1 MARELQIPSEIFH
14 VLIPKVLVVGEF
26 FVDEIFSDF
35 PSLPRMGEESF
46 ARQFQREI
54 GGGAAITACALAK
67 LGLRVSVLGVVG
79 KDGTW
84 LTNRLSSF
92 GVDCEG
98 LERHPA
104 EPTGLTASVSTRED
118 RAFFTYYGAN
128 QRLPQ
133 MLAKPETLRSIRSA
147 DHVHFACAP
156 DAEFNMNLFPARG
169 HRKFRVSIDVQSHT
183 TWLERPQ
190 SLQILRRCDIFFP
203 NERESEHISGTS
215 GVSNILDALRQKGL
229 RGVGL
234 KLGAQGAALLWKNR
248 EFMSPTMP
256 VETVD
261 TTGAGDCFNAG
272 FIYAWL
278 RGEKPQMCLEVANIC
293 GALSTRELG
302 GIAGFP
308 TLQELQKYE
317 AALTEKQ

>member
-1 MARELQIPSEIFH
+1 M
-14 VLIPKVLVVGEF
+14 LIPKVLVIGEF

-35 PSLPRMGEESF
+35 PSFPRLGEESF
-46 ARQFQREI
+46 ARQFQREV

-79 KDGTW
+79 KDGGW
-84 LTNRLSSF
+84 LVNRLASF
-92 GVDCEG
+92 GVDCDG

-104 EPTGLTASVSTRED
+104 EPTGLTASVSTKED
-118 RAFFTYYGAN
+118 RAFYTYYGAN

-133 MLAKPETLRSIRSA
+133 VLAKPETLRCIRSA
-147 DHVHFACAP
+147 THVHFACAP
-156 DAEFNMNLFPARG
+156 AADFNMNLFPRRG
-169 HRKFRVSIDVQSHT
+169 HRSYRVSIDVQSHT

-203 NERESEHISGTS
+203 NEGEAECISGTR
-215 GVSNILDALRQKGL
+215 GVSRILDSLRDKGL

-234 KLGAQGAALLWKNR
+234 KLGSKGAALLWKNR
-248 EFMSPTMP
+248 DFLSPRIA
-256 VETVD
+256 VETVE

-278 RGEKPQMCLEVANIC
+278 RGDKPQMCLDIANFC

-302 GIAGFP
+302 GVAGFP
-308 TLQELQKYE
+308 TLQELQKFE
-317 AALTEKQ
+317 VDHLEKQ